1 MIKYIFIALVAIFM
15 FGCGGG
21 NRNFEEDS
29 VVIKDGK
36 LISSNSKKELNEKL
50 LQYGVVDGVKYGLK
64 SYKISYDTRDIN
76 GKMVKASGVVIVPIL
91 DKSKES
97 DLIRANGFAV
107 TLDCHGTIFANS
119 NAPSVSIENRKLPYG
134 AELVYSALH
143 GFITIMPDYLGY
155 GDSVDSI
162 HPYLLKN
169 PTRGNIADFTK
180 KAFEF
185 LRENDINISPNE
197 ELYLSGYSEGGYVA
211 LASVKTIEQA
221 GFNLQMSVPMAG
233 PYLLEPFGQAVMDL
247 NYIDFPSFVAF
258 FLYSYAQKYHYSI
271 ANMLQEPY
279 AKKIDSLFNKE
290 NTREQIDA
298 QLTTK
303 VKGSNGLLVQNFVN
317 DYKTSDFRLKLIKNS
332 ILEVNARTPIKLMHC
347 MGDDVV
353 PYEIAKSEKS
363 ILKLFNS
370 VELITIDSDNNRL
383 NHIDC
388 AYKAYLKAGV
398 IFKESR
404 EKMLGY

>member
-21 NRNFEEDS
+21 SKNFDEDS
-29 VVIKDGK
+29 AVIKDGK
-36 LISSNSKKELNEKL
+36 LVSTNSKKELNEKL
-50 LQYGVVDGVKYGLK
+50 LQYGVVGDVKYGLK

-76 GKMVKASGVVIVPIL
+76 GKMVKANGVVIIPIL
-91 DKSKES
+91 NASKES
-97 DLIRANGFAV
+97 DLIRAKGFAV

-119 NAPSVSIENRKLPYG
+119 NAPSVSIENKKEPYG
-134 AELVYSALH
+134 AEVIYSALH

-155 GDSVDSI
+155 GDSVKSI

-169 PTRGNIADFTK
+169 PTRDNIADFTK

-185 LRENDINISPNE
+185 LRENDIDVSPNE

-221 GFNLQMSVPMAG
+221 GFNLQMSAPMDG
-233 PYLLEPFGQAVMDL
+233 PYLLEPFGQAVMNL
-247 NYIDFPSFVAF
+247 NYIDSPSFVAF
-258 FLYSYAQKYHYSI
+258 FLYSYAQKYHYNISSI
-271 ANMLQEPY
+271 LQTPY
-279 AKKIDSLFNKE
+279 DKTVKKLFNKK

-303 VKGSNGLLVQNFVN
+303 VKGNNGLLVQNFVD
-317 DYKTSDFRLKLIKNS
+317 DYGSSNFRLKLIKNS

-363 ILKLFNS
+363 ILKLFND
-370 VELITIDSDNNRL
+370 VELITIDSDSNRL

-388 AYKAYLKAGV
+388 AVKAYLKAGKV
-398 IFKESR
+398 FEASR
-404 EKMLGY
+404 EKILGY